1 MKNGVF
7 YGIIG
12 GIMALLVAA
21 VLIMIPKNSIPS
33 KYVSVDGSRIYYTG
47 SATAKEAE
55 DMALF
60 LREIKYISADKKA
73 LIKLD
78 KDAGGYIVS
87 LIAGKKQLAEPL
99 FGKTMMLIGQ
109 GVSIAVFNNS
119 PVKVWACDERFRKVK
134 EFKSF

>member
-87 LIAGKKQLAEPL
+87 
-99 FGKTMMLIGQ
+99 
-109 GVSIAVFNNS
+109 
-119 PVKVWACDERFRKVK
+119 
-134 EFKSF
+134 